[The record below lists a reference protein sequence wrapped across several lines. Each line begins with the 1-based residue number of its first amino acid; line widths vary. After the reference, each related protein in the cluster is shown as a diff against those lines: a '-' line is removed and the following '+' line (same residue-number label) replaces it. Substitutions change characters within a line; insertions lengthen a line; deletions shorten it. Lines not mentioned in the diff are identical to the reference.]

1 MTTTITASPL
11 SSHAPS
17 LYIIFI
23 FFFTDKELKPFLEK
37 IDEIEKSIAELEKAV
52 IGLDEYT
59 KRLETRYKKVIKS
72 VK

>member
-1 MTTTITASPL
+1 MMIMIAVVTVVTITFL
-11 SSHAPS
+11 
-17 LYIIFI
+17 LIII
-23 FFFTDKELKPFLEK
+23 CYLLTDKELEPFLDK

-59 KRLETRYKKVIKS
+59 KRLEARYKKVMKS

>member
-1 MTTTITASPL
+1 MMIMIAVVTVVTITFL
-11 SSHAPS
+11 F
-17 LYIIFI
+17 III
-23 FFFTDKELKPFLEK
+23 CYLLTDKELEPFLDK

-59 KRLETRYKKVIKS
+59 KRLEARYKKVMKS